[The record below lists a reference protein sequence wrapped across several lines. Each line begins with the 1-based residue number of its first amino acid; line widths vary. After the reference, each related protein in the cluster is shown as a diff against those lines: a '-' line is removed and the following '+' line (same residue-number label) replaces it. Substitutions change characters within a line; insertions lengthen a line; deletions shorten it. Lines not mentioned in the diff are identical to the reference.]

1 MAGGIPED
9 FHVEQILCAGC
20 RQPTVRLGLPVA
32 DATRRGGKEPV
43 LCGACLVA
51 VKERLEKMRGQES
64 EEDLPDWGSDSS
76 RSLQRL
82 ETRDEN
88 VYKSLLGNRA
98 SGMPSSQKHR
108 ASEAVFSNRD
118 VFCPKRP

>member
-9 FHVEQILCAGC
+9 FYVEQILCAGC

-64 EEDLPDWGSDSS
+64 EEDLPDWGSDSR
-76 RSLQRL
+76 RSLV
-82 ETRDEN
+82 TRDARRER
-88 VYKSLLGNRA
+88 L
-98 SGMPSSQKHR
+98 
-108 ASEAVFSNRD
+108 
-118 VFCPKRP
+118 